1 MIGLEQELNTV
12 STRLGVVEAEKQMVQ
27 QSFEEKE
34 QMLKEKMAASE
45 SSTEQTT
52 ALQEVN
58 LFSFVDFFESLMCF
72 FLSIF
77 FFGCD
82 FHNPLFFMCLF
93 KMLFARKR
101 LDIRCAT
108 FSDQRAIYFCC
119 FQDGSLVGVSK

>member
-12 STRLGVVEAEKQMVQ
+12 NTRLGVVEAEKQMVQ

-58 LFSFVDFFESLMCF
+58 LYSFVDFFESLMYF
-72 FLSIF
+72 FI

-82 FHNPLFFMCLF
+82 FYYPLFFLCLL
-93 KMLFARKR
+93 K
-101 LDIRCAT
+101 
-108 FSDQRAIYFCC
+108 C
-119 FQDGSLVGVSK
+119 FLHVKG

>member
-52 ALQEVN
+52 ALQEVY
-58 LFSFVDFFESLMCF
+58 LFS
-72 FLSIF
+72 IF
-77 FFGCD
+77 T
-82 FHNPLFFMCLF
+82 L
-93 KMLFARKR
+93 
-101 LDIRCAT
+101 
-108 FSDQRAIYFCC
+108 
-119 FQDGSLVGVSK
+119 